1 MQQPEQQVQKVQTE
15 AEQKENKKAVLKS
28 ALIVHFITVLVYG
41 LLAFFI
47 FKVSANDRQNQTCNS
62 ANLIIVWG
70 VIIALHFLSSLYL
83 LYKAFQSYRSQ

>member
-1 MQQPEQQVQKVQTE
+1 MQQPEQQTQKVLSE
-15 AEQKENKKAVLKS
+15 AEQKENRKYVLKT
-28 ALIVHFITVLVYG
+28 ALIAHFITVLIYG

-70 VIIALHFLSSLYL
+70 VIIAFHFLISLYL
-83 LYKAFQSYRSQ
+83 LYKTFVSYRNQ